1 MSKTSN
7 KSKIQNLLEWL
18 KVRKVQI
25 KPKITI
31 Y

>member
-7 KSKIQNLLEWL
+7 KSKISNLLEFI
-18 KVRKVQI
+18 KVRKSQV
-25 KPKITI
+25 KPKITV